1 MALLRRSRHWWPRR
15 TKEDSRQEAFQW
27 RENHNK
33 QTNKHKTKQTTTS
46 NEEDVNKGEL
56 SYIAG
61 GTAKQ

>member
-1 MALLRRSRHWWPRR
+1 MQSLKRA
-15 TKEDSRQEAFQW
+15 
-27 RENHNK
+27 NHA
-33 QTNKHKTKQTTTS
+33 KHKTKQTTTS